1 MLSIDLSAEN
11 SGKVG
16 VGTIKD
22 INEEREYG
30 LRNSNN
36 CSSPTILAQCT
47 AGCMVQ
53 WKPLSEF
60 YERRAYNRNQH
71 PLHGNVGERKAFPG
85 QIGVGRG
92 MRGALTVGG
101 PLLILRAI
109 ASSFL
114 GFFASPCAHIVQS
127 SWASRGE
134 KSEFAEKVDP
144 RM

>member
-22 INEEREYG
+22 INEEREYAV
-30 LRNSNN
+30 RNSNK

-60 YERRAYNRNQH
+60 HESERTTEISTH
-71 PLHGNVGERKAFPG
+71 CT
-85 QIGVGRG
+85 G
-92 MRGALTVGG
+92 MWGK
-101 PLLILRAI
+101 
-109 ASSFL
+109 
-114 GFFASPCAHIVQS
+114 
-127 SWASRGE
+127 E
-134 KSEFAEKVDP
+134 KRFQGK
-144 RM
+144 

>member
-22 INEEREYG
+22 INEEREYAVP
-30 LRNSNN
+30 NSNN

-53 WKPLSEF
+53 WKLRSEF
-60 YERRAYNRNQH
+60 YEGRASDRNQH
-71 PLHGNVGERKAFPG
+71 PLHGHVGGKKTFPG
-85 QIGVGRG
+85 KTGVGRG

-101 PLLILRAI
+101 PLLMVRAI
-109 ASSFL
+109 ASSFF

-127 SWASRGE
+127 FWSLVGE
-134 KSEFAEKVDP
+134 KQGFAEKIDP